1 MIRTKSYD
9 VMYKNLISET
19 IQVQFSDLDAYYA
32 GIAPRPAVADQWGL
46 GKSYY
51 E

>member
-1 MIRTKSYD
+1 MSC
-9 VMYKNLISET
+9 YKNLISGT
-19 IQVQFSDLDAYYA
+19 IKVQFSDLDAYYA
-32 GIAPRPAVADQWGL
+32 GIAPGPAVADQWGL